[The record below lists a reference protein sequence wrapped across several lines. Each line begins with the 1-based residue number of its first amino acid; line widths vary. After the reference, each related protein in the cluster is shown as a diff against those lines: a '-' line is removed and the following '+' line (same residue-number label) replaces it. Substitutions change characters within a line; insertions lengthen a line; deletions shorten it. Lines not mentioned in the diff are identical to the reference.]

1 MKLALRACQML
12 AVGLLATLPA
22 SGADA
27 AAIANRT
34 ALQTI
39 LGGGGTIETFEAFSF
54 PTFPAA
60 NTGCMT
66 LTSASTCAGQGPGLV
81 QPGLTFSSNNFLQW
95 NDAGFQGAPSREIN
109 TTGVGLVVD
118 FATTQDAFGVDVRA
132 FTTSLGG
139 TVDLDIYGAD
149 DTTLLGSITGI
160 VLPTSGI
167 PVFVGWQDAAGIGK
181 FVLTAG
187 FQSLPSPID
196 NLEYGASAAIDTP
209 EPASAA
215 MLGLGLAV
223 LAIRRRKHGAAK
235 PAQGSLTTIG

>member
-1 MKLALRACQML
+1 MKRALRACQML

-39 LGGGGTIETFEAFSF
+39 LGGGGTIENFEALATSGAGAILTC
-54 PTFPAA
+54 P
-60 NTGCMT
+60 T
-66 LTSASTCAGQGPGLV
+66 LTSASICNGQGPGLV
-81 QPGLTFSSNNFLQW
+81 QPGLTFSGPDSLQW
-95 NDAGFQGAPSREIN
+95 NNIGWFGAPSRELQVR
-109 TTGVGLVVD
+109 TGPIVID
-118 FATTQDAFGVDVRA
+118 FATAPDAFGVDLRTFSSFPGDA
-132 FTTSLGG
+132 NM
-139 TVDLDIYGAD
+139 DIYGAD

-160 VLPTSGI
+160 ALSVTGI
-167 PVFVGWQDAAGIGK
+167 PVFAGWQDAGGIGRV
-181 FVLTAG
+181 VLTQTL
-187 FQSLPSPID
+187 QSWSPIID

-223 LAIRRRKHGAAK
+223 LALRRQKRRAE
-235 PAQGSLTTIG
+235 